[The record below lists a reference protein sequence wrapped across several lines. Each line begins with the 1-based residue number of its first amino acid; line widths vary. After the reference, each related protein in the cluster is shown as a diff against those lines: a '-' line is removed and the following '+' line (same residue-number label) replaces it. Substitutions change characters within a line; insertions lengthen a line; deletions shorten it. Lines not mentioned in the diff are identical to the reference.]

1 MSKIT
6 YKVFF
11 DALGPI
17 LKLIVQIGGIRDFD
31 LSEHEIPENHGFHEK
46 S

>member
-6 YKVFF
+6 FKVFLN
-11 DALGPI
+11 ALGPI
-17 LKLIVQIGGIRDFD
+17 LKLSVQIGGIRYFD
-31 LSEHEIPENHGFHEK
+31 LEEHEIPGNHGFHAK